1 MRPTAFFLAAALLP
15 VALPPLSAGE
25 MPDLARS
32 LKAPRKEPAYASKR
46 PLYGLAAFGPKA
58 EKAVWMV
65 LDKGDPKGDLYDVL
79 HIDLDADGDLT
90 GKGERLAAGSDGLF
104 RLAELTDPATGA
116 KHKDLSVR
124 ITGKN
129 DPTVMV
135 GVGWRGKYRFGGGY
149 PEDPEAGYLR
159 FAAKAADAPVLW
171 MNGDGPF
178 RFQRWYVDKLPIGAA
193 GDFKVFLGQTGR
205 GKSAFC
211 AAQQHILPA
220 GEWVKATL
228 IYSDGAGKE
237 RRVVCELKER
247 C

>member
-1 MRPTAFFLAAALLP
+1 MRPTAFLLATVLLPAAL
-15 VALPPLSAGE
+15 AAGE

-32 LKAPRKEPAYASKR
+32 LKAPRKEPAYASNR
-46 PLYGLAAFGPKA
+46 PLYGVAAFGPKA

-65 LDKGDPKGDLYDVL
+65 LDKSESKRDLYDVL

-90 GKGERLAAGSDGLF
+90 GKGERLTAGADGLF

-116 KHKDLSVR
+116 KHKALSVR
-124 ITGKN
+124 ATGKD

-135 GVGWRGKYRFGGGY
+135 GVGWRGGFRFGGGY

-178 RFQRWYVDKLPIGAA
+178 RFQRWYVDKLTIGAA
-193 GDFKVFLGQTGR
+193 GDFKVFLGQPGR
-205 GKSAFC
+205 GKSAFA
-211 AAQQHILPA
+211 AAQQHFLPA

-228 IYSDGAGKE
+228 IYSDGEGKE
-237 RRVVCELKER
+237 KRVVCELKER